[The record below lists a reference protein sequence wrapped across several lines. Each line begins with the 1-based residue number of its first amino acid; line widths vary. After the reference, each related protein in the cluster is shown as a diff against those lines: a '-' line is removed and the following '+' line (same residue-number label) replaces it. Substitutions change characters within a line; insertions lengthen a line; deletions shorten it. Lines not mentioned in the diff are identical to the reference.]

1 MYTRE
6 EILNNYKKIDFP
18 KSLFDESALSNK
30 EILFYPNS
38 RLPSSTKE
46 KDTSQLSQSYIVPW
60 RLLHQKHNYIN
71 NNNQN
76 KKEFVR
82 SGFTPA
88 IPKEPLI
95 ELKTENFKNIY
106 DKFSIPLEIK
116 LIYLKY
122 LNNISGPFNFEELQ
136 NMYKNKKYDSNY
148 EFRTI
153 DIFFF
158 DEEDTFNFFP
168 IKNINEE
175 NWEEEFSDSPL
186 LEYTNLFSKIK
197 ELLDA
202 SKKRKLEINEL
213 NSEIDDLKLQNDEK
227 DIKIGELSKEI
238 ESLKKEL
245 KIKNELLE
253 KKEKQKYKEEDEKEV
268 ENKNEDKKET
278 KKEKI
283 IEIEKN
289 VIIDKKYDDDDEEEK
304 EIIEEQRIEIIQ
316 PKVLDMGE
324 KWEIAGKKKK
334 KVEKV
339 QDDSKEIVGLSSKKS
354 GGIKNN
360 ADSLIKMPGTTKTK
374 KPKNSG
380 EELVEMLRPKKK
392 EEPKKEGE
400 LSTTEFKEVKGKGK
414 KKNKKQFENSNIKL
428 GFNY

>member
-18 KSLFDESALSNK
+18 KSLIDESALSNK

-38 RLPSSTKE
+38 RLPSSTIE
-46 KDTSQLSQSYIVPW
+46 KNTSQLSQSYILPW
-60 RLLHQKHNYIN
+60 RLLHQKHYYIN

-88 IPKEPLI
+88 DPKEPLI

-122 LNNISGPFNFEELQ
+122 HNNISGPFNFEELQ
-136 NMYKNKKYDSNY
+136 NMYNNKKYDSNY
-148 EFRTI
+148 EFKTI

-168 IKNINEE
+168 IRNINEE
-175 NWEEEFSDSPL
+175 NWEEEFCDSPL
-186 LEYTNLFSKIK
+186 LEYTNLFTKVK

-213 NSEIDDLKLQNDEK
+213 KSEIDDLKLENDEK
-227 DIKIGELSKEI
+227 DIKNGELLKEI

-253 KKEKQKYKEEDEKEV
+253 KKEKQNNKEEDEKEV
-268 ENKNEDKKET
+268 ENKNLDKKES

-283 IEIEKN
+283 IEIEKK
-289 VIIDKKYDDDDEEEK
+289 VILDDDEEEEK
-304 EIIEEQRIEIIQ
+304 EIIEEKKIEIIQ

-360 ADSLIKMPGTTKTK
+360 ADSLIKMPGNPKTK

-400 LSTTEFKEVKGKGK
+400 LSTSEFKEVKGKGK

>member
-1 MYTRE
+1 MYSRE

-18 KSLFDESALSNK
+18 KSLFDESVLNNQ
-30 EILFYPNS
+30 ILLFYPNS
-38 RLPSSTKE
+38 RHPSSTKE
-46 KDTSQLSQSYIVPW
+46 KDTSQLSQSYILPW
-60 RLLHQKHNYIN
+60 KILHQKNYYIN
-71 NNNQN
+71 SNIQN

-82 SGFTPA
+82 SGFTPVGS
-88 IPKEPLI
+88 KEPLI
-95 ELKTENFKNIY
+95 ELKTENFRNIY
-106 DKFSIPLEIK
+106 EKFSIPLEIK

-122 LNNISGPFNFEELQ
+122 HNNISGPYNFEELQ

-175 NWEEEFSDSPL
+175 NWEEEFCDSPL
-186 LEYTNLFSKIK
+186 LEHTNLFSKVK

-213 NSEIDDLKLQNDEK
+213 KNEIDDLKLQNDEK
-227 DIKIGELSKEI
+227 DIKIDELTKEI
-238 ESLKKEL
+238 QSLKNEL
-245 KIKNELLE
+245 KIKKELLD
-253 KKEKQKYKEEDEKEV
+253 KKEKQNNKEEDEKE
-268 ENKNEDKKET
+268 EDNKNEEKKEIE
-278 KKEKI
+278 KEKI
-283 IEIEKN
+283 IEIEKK
-289 VIIDKKYDDDDEEEK
+289 VIIDKKYADDEEEEK
-304 EIIEEQRIEIIQ
+304 EIIKEEKIEIIQ

-334 KVEKV
+334 KIEKV
-339 QDDSKEIVGLSSKKS
+339 QDDLKDIVGLSSKKS

-360 ADSLIKMPGTTKTK
+360 ADSLIKMPGFTKTK
-374 KPKNSG
+374 KNKNSG
-380 EELVEMLRPKKK
+380 EELVDRLRPKKK
-392 EEPKKEGE
+392 EEPKNEE

-414 KKNKKQFENSNIKL
+414 KKNKKQFEDSNIKL

>member
-18 KSLFDESALSNK
+18 KSLFDESTLSNEK
-30 EILFYPNS
+30 ILFYPNS

-46 KDTSQLSQSYIVPW
+46 KDTSQLSQSYILPW
-60 RLLHQKHNYIN
+60 KILHQKNYYIN
-71 NNNQN
+71 NSQN

-82 SGFTPA
+82 SGFTPFG
-88 IPKEPLI
+88 PKEPLI
-95 ELKTENFKNIY
+95 ELKTENFRNIY

-122 LNNISGPFNFEELQ
+122 HNNISGPYNFEELQ

-158 DEEDTFNFFP
+158 DDEEDTFNFFP

-175 NWEEEFSDSPL
+175 NWEEEFCDSPL
-186 LEYTNLFSKIK
+186 LEHTNLFSKVK

-213 NSEIDDLKLQNDEK
+213 KNEIDDLKLQNDEK
-227 DIKIGELSKEI
+227 DIKIDELSKEI
-238 ESLKKEL
+238 QSLKIKKEL
-245 KIKNELLE
+245 LN
-253 KKEKQKYKEEDEKEV
+253 KKEKQNNKEEDEKE
-268 ENKNEDKKET
+268 EDNKNEEKKEIE
-278 KKEKI
+278 KEKI
-283 IEIEKN
+283 IEIEKK
-289 VIIDKKYDDDDEEEK
+289 VIIDKKYDDEEEEK
-304 EIIEEQRIEIIQ
+304 EIIKEEKIEIIQ

-339 QDDSKEIVGLSSKKS
+339 QDDSKDIVGLSSKKS

-360 ADSLIKMPGTTKTK
+360 ADSLIKMPGSTKTK
-374 KPKNSG
+374 KNKYSG
-380 EELVEMLRPKKK
+380 EELVDRLRPKKK
-392 EEPKKEGE
+392 EEPKNEE

-414 KKNKKQFENSNIKL
+414 KKNKKQFEDSNIKL

>member
-1 MYTRE
+1 MYSRE

-18 KSLFDESALSNK
+18 KSLFDESVLNNQK
-30 EILFYPNS
+30 LLFYPNS
-38 RLPSSTKE
+38 KLPSSTKE
-46 KDTSQLSQSYIVPW
+46 KDTSQLSQSYILPW
-60 RLLHQKHNYIN
+60 KILHQKNYYIN
-71 NNNQN
+71 NNIPI

-82 SGFTPA
+82 SGFTPVGF
-88 IPKEPLI
+88 KEPLI
-95 ELKTENFKNIY
+95 ELKTENFRNIY

-116 LIYLKY
+116 LFYLKY
-122 LNNISGPFNFEELQ
+122 HNNISGPYNFEELQ

-175 NWEEEFSDSPL
+175 NWEEEFCDSPL
-186 LEYTNLFSKIK
+186 LEHTNLFSKVK

-213 NSEIDDLKLQNDEK
+213 KNEIDDLKLQNDEK
-227 DIKIGELSKEI
+227 DIKIDELSKEI
-238 ESLKKEL
+238 QSLKKEL
-245 KIKNELLE
+245 KIKKELLN
-253 KKEKQKYKEEDEKEV
+253 KKEKQKNKEEDEKE
-268 ENKNEDKKET
+268 EDNKNEEKKEIE
-278 KKEKI
+278 KEKI
-283 IEIEKN
+283 IEIEKK
-289 VIIDKKYDDDDEEEK
+289 VIIDKKYDDDEEEEK
-304 EIIEEQRIEIIQ
+304 EIIKEEKIEIIQ

-339 QDDSKEIVGLSSKKS
+339 QDDSKDIVGLSSKKS

-360 ADSLIKMPGTTKTK
+360 ADSLIKMPGSTKTK
-374 KPKNSG
+374 KNKYSG
-380 EELVEMLRPKKK
+380 EELVDRLRPKKK
-392 EEPKKEGE
+392 EEPKNEE

-414 KKNKKQFENSNIKL
+414 KKNKKQFEDSNIKL

>member
-6 EILNNYKKIDFP
+6 EILNNYKKKDFP
-18 KSLFDESALSNK
+18 KSLIDESGLSNK

-38 RLPSSTKE
+38 RLPSSTIE
-46 KDTSQLSQSYIVPW
+46 KDTTQLSQSYILPW
-60 RLLHQKHNYIN
+60 RILHQKHYYIN

-88 IPKEPLI
+88 DPKEPLI

-122 LNNISGPFNFEELQ
+122 HNNISGPFNFEELQ
-136 NMYKNKKYDSNY
+136 NMYNNKKYDSNY
-148 EFRTI
+148 EFKTI

-168 IKNINEE
+168 IRNINEE
-175 NWEEEFSDSPL
+175 NWEEEFCDSPL
-186 LEYTNLFSKIK
+186 LEYTNLFTKVK

-213 NSEIDDLKLQNDEK
+213 KSEIDDLKLENDEK
-227 DIKIGELSKEI
+227 DIKNGELLKEI

-245 KIKNELLE
+245 KIQNELL
-253 KKEKQKYKEEDEKEV
+253 KKEKQKNKEEDEKEV
-268 ENKNEDKKET
+268 ENKNLDKKES

-283 IEIEKN
+283 IEIEKK
-289 VIIDKKYDDDDEEEK
+289 VILDDDEEEEK
-304 EIIEEQRIEIIQ
+304 EIIEEKKIEIIQ

-360 ADSLIKMPGTTKTK
+360 ADSLIKMPGNPKTK

-400 LSTTEFKEVKGKGK
+400 LSSTEFKEVKGKGK

>member
-1 MYTRE
+1 MYSRE

-18 KSLFDESALSNK
+18 KLLFDESALSNQK
-30 EILFYPNS
+30 ILFYPNS
-38 RLPSSTKE
+38 RVPSSTKE
-46 KDTSQLSQSYIVPW
+46 KDSSQLSQSYILPW
-60 RLLHQKHNYIN
+60 RILHQKNYYIN

-88 IPKEPLI
+88 SPKEPLI
-95 ELKTENFKNIY
+95 DLKTENFKNIY

-122 LNNISGPFNFEELQ
+122 HNNISGPFNYEELQ
-136 NMYKNKKYDSNY
+136 NMYKNKKYDANY

-175 NWEEEFSDSPL
+175 NWVEEFCDSPL

-213 NSEIDDLKLQNDEK
+213 KLEIDDLKLKNDEK
-227 DIKIGELSKEI
+227 DIKINEFSKEI

-245 KIKNELLE
+245 KIKEELLE
-253 KKEKQKYKEEDEKEV
+253 KSEKQIYKIEDEKEI
-268 ENKNEDKKET
+268 ENKNEEKKGT

-283 IEIEKN
+283 IEIEKK
-289 VIIDKKYDDDDEEEK
+289 VIIEKNNDDEEEEK
-304 EIIEEQRIEIIQ
+304 EIFKEEKIEIIQ

-339 QDDSKEIVGLSSKKS
+339 QDDSKDIVGLSTKKS

-360 ADSLIKMPGTTKTK
+360 ADSLIKMPGNTKTK
-374 KPKNSG
+374 KNKFSG
-380 EELVEMLRPKKK
+380 EDLVDMLRPKKK
-392 EEPKKEGE
+392 EEHKKEGE

-414 KKNKKQFENSNIKL
+414 KKNKKQFEESNIKL

>member
-6 EILNNYKKIDFP
+6 EILNNFKKIDFP
-18 KSLFDESALSNK
+18 KSLFDESALSNQK
-30 EILFYPNS
+30 ILFYPNS

-46 KDTSQLSQSYIVPW
+46 KDTSQLSQSYILPW
-60 RLLHQKHNYIN
+60 RILHQKNYYIN

-76 KKEFVR
+76 KKEFIR
-82 SGFTPA
+82 SGFTQA
-88 IPKEPLI
+88 GPKEPLI

-106 DKFSIPLEIK
+106 DKFSIPLDIK

-122 LNNISGPFNFEELQ
+122 HNNISGPFNFEELQ

-158 DEEDTFNFFP
+158 DEEDTFNFYP
-168 IKNINEE
+168 IKSINEE
-175 NWEEEFSDSPL
+175 NWEEEFCDSPL
-186 LEYTNLFSKIK
+186 LEYTNLFSKVK

-213 NSEIDDLKLQNDEK
+213 KNEIDDLKLQNDEK
-227 DIKIGELSKEI
+227 DIKNDELTKEI

-245 KIKNELLE
+245 KIKTELLN
-253 KKEKQKYKEEDEKEV
+253 KEKQKSKEEDEKEV
-268 ENKNEDKKET
+268 ENKNEDKKEN
-278 KKEKI
+278 KKSKI
-283 IEIEKN
+283 IEIEKK

-304 EIIEEQRIEIIQ
+304 EIIEEEKIEIIQ

-339 QDDSKEIVGLSSKKS
+339 QDDSKDIVGLSSKKS

-360 ADSLIKMPGTTKTK
+360 ADSLIKIPGTTKSK
-374 KPKNSG
+374 KNKYSG
-380 EELVEMLRPKKK
+380 EELVDMLRPKKK
-392 EEPKKEGE
+392 EEPKNEGE
-400 LSTTEFKEVKGKGK
+400 LSTNEFKEVKGKGK